1 MPEDLNAAAT
11 PPAPAVS
18 KVSVVSVPTAAGT
31 APVAAIILAAGKSTR
46 MQSRLPKMLHPLC
59 GIPMTAHVIRACRA
73 AGVARVVVV
82 IGHAADEV
90 RAGLGEDVEY
100 AYQAKQQ
107 GTGDAVR
114 SAHALLHGWNGTI
127 LALAGDVPLLGAESL
142 RELIE
147 LQQRSQ
153 AVAALLTAQLDDP
166 TGYGR
171 ILRDSGDRVVGIV
184 EQKNAT
190 SAQKAI
196 KEWNPSIY
204 AFDGPALWSALEQ
217 VKRNPL
223 TGEFYLTDTIGLLAE
238 QQGEIEG
245 LLLADAQDAL
255 GVNNRVE
262 LAQAAAI
269 LRGRLLRAL
278 MLAGV
283 TVTDPANTYVDVDV
297 EVGQDTVIEPN
308 TFLYRGT
315 RIGKDGNIGPLTR
328 IENSTLGDDVRVVAS
343 QIVGSVLED
352 GVKVGPFAN
361 LRPGTHLG
369 PGVKIGDFVEVKNAV
384 FGARAQ
390 ASHLAYIGDAEVGA
404 GTNIGAGTIT
414 CNYDGYRK
422 HRTIIGENAFIG
434 SNSTLIAPVTIGD
447 RAFVAAASSVPCD
460 VPEDALLIS
469 RPLPTIKEGWAARN
483 RAQQASG
490 VLPSA
495 KSKAAP

>member
-1 MPEDLNAAAT
+1 MPEDLNAATASSAAPT
-11 PPAPAVS
+11 SFASSASPQVPAEGS
-18 KVSVVSVPTAAGT
+18 
-31 APVAAIILAAGKSTR
+31 PVAAVILAAGKSTR

-59 GIPMTAHVIRACRA
+59 GLPMTAHVIRACRA
-73 AGVARVVVV
+73 AGVQRIVVV
-82 IGHAADEV
+82 IGHAAEEV
-90 RAGLGEDVEY
+90 RASLGEDVEY
-100 AYQAKQQ
+100 AYQTTQQ

-114 SAHALLHGWNGTI
+114 SAHALLNDWPGTI
-127 LALAGDVPLLGAESL
+127 LALAGDVPLLAPESL
-142 RELIE
+142 RELIR
-147 LQQRSQ
+147 LQQASG

-171 ILRDSGDRVVGIV
+171 ILRNAVGQVVGIV

-190 SAQKAI
+190 AEQKLI

-204 AFDGPALWSALEQ
+204 AFHGAALWSALEQ
-217 VKRNPL
+217 VERNPL
-223 TGEFYLTDTIGLLAE
+223 TGEFYLTDTIGLLAAK
-238 QQGEIEG
+238 QGRIEG

-269 LRGRLLRAL
+269 LRGRLLRSL

-283 TVTDPANTYVDVDV
+283 TITDPATTYIDVDV
-297 EVGQDTVIEPN
+297 EIGQDTVVEPN
-308 TFLYRGT
+308 TFLYQGT
-315 RIGKDGNIGPLTR
+315 RIGAECRIGPLTR
-328 IENSTLGDDVRVVAS
+328 IQDSVLGDNVTVVSS

-352 GVKVGPFAN
+352 NVKVGPFSH

-369 PGVKIGDFVEVKNAV
+369 QGVKIGDFVEIKNAT
-384 FGARAQ
+384 FGERAQ

-422 HRTIIGENAFIG
+422 HRTIIGKNAFIG

-447 RAFVAAASSVPCD
+447 GAFVAAASSVPRD

-483 RAQQASG
+483 RTQQAPG
-490 VLPSA
+490 VSKSA
-495 KSKAAP
+495 KS

>member
-1 MPEDLNAAAT
+1 MPEELNAAAKSPAAPLSSVST
-11 PPAPAVS
+11 PLPAPEE
-18 KVSVVSVPTAAGT
+18 GT
-31 APVAAIILAAGKSTR
+31 PPVAAIILAAGKSTR

-73 AGVARVVVV
+73 AGVARIVVV
-82 IGHAADEV
+82 IGHASDEV
-90 RAGLGEDVEY
+90 RAGLGEEVEY
-100 AYQAKQQ
+100 AYQANQQ

-114 SAHALLHGWNGTI
+114 SAYPLLSDWPGTI
-127 LALAGDVPLLGAESL
+127 LALAGDVPLLAPESL
-142 RELIE
+142 RELIL
-147 LQQRSQ
+147 LQQHCE
-153 AVAALLTAQLDDP
+153 AVAALLTARLDDP

-171 ILRDSGDRVVGIV
+171 ILRNVEGQVIGIV

-190 SAQKAI
+190 PEQKAI

-204 AFDGPALWSALEQ
+204 AFHGPALWSALER
-217 VKRNPL
+217 VERNPL
-223 TGEFYLTDTIGLLAE
+223 TGEFYLTDTIGLLAA
-238 QQGEIEG
+238 QQGRIEG
-245 LLLADAQDAL
+245 LLLPDAQDAL

-262 LAQAAAI
+262 LAQAATI
-269 LRGRLLRAL
+269 LRDRLLRTL

-297 EVGQDTVIEPN
+297 EVGQDTVLEPN
-308 TFLYRGT
+308 TFLHLGT
-315 RIGKDGNIGPLTR
+315 RIGKNGRIGPMTR
-328 IENSTLGDDVRVVAS
+328 IEKSTLGDDVQVVSS

-352 GVKVGPFAN
+352 RVKVGPFAN

-369 PGVKIGDFVEVKNAV
+369 PDVKIGDFVETKNAV

-390 ASHLAYIGDAEVGA
+390 ASHLSYIGDAEVGA
-404 GTNIGAGTIT
+404 GTNIGAGAIT

-422 HRTIIGENAFIG
+422 SRTVIGKNAFIG

-447 RAFVAAASSVPCD
+447 GAFVAAASSVPSD

-483 RAQQASG
+483 REQKAPG
-490 VLPSA
+490 VPPSA
-495 KSKAAP
+495 KS